1 MTYQN
6 TFVRLAQDCPE
17 ARAVE
22 PPLRGKTV
30 PVHYLQLEILRE
42 APYRYTYEELVV
54 ESELRRHSESKETR
68 AEILKRVRAKPLPC
82 LRCSALAKRYG
93 WGFHFDEKGRVAVV
107 PAGTAEYRRFENRGD
122 FQQVYAMRTSKA

>member
-6 TFVRLAQDCPE
+6 TFVQLAQDCPE
-17 ARAVE
+17 TRAIE
-22 PPLRGKTV
+22 PPLRGKAV

-42 APYRYTYEELVV
+42 APYRYTHEELVV

-107 PAGTAEYRRFENRGD
+107 PAGTPEYRTFENRGD
-122 FQQVYAMRTSKA
+122 LQQVYAMRTSKA